1 MGEIGD
7 WQSAGLVVGNWQS
20 VGLVVGN
27 WQSVDRAILNLG
39 AISRQ
44 PPRIPSS
51 AFAPSVGSFFRQGL
65 KLFSIFEAS
74 VFNHQYSI
82 SELFFL
88 SSSFNLR
95 PLMLWIP
102 PEGPVAPSVFIPDAR
117 MISISSNL
125 SHKSMS
131 EAHWFGKSTEMSTSQ
146 PKRRDVILDFVDIVF
161 SHTFILR
168 YPLLLHMKKNQF
180 QGFVKPLIQSMNP
193 ILPDHVLY

>member
-1 MGEIGD
+1 MVVLRRLLGEIGD

-27 WQSVDRAILNLG
+27 CQSVDRAILNLG

-88 SSSFNLR
+88 PFSFNLR
-95 PLMLWIP
+95 LLMLWIP

-131 EAHWFGKSTEMSTSQ
+131 EAHSFGIKTL
-146 PKRRDVILDFVDIVF
+146 KW
-161 SHTFILR
+161 
-168 YPLLLHMKKNQF
+168 
-180 QGFVKPLIQSMNP
+180 
-193 ILPDHVLY
+193 

>member
-1 MGEIGD
+1 MVGLRRLLGEIGD
-7 WQSAGLVVGNWQS
+7 WQS

-27 WQSVDRAILNLG
+27 WQSVGRALLTLG

-95 PLMLWIP
+95 PLKQWIP

-125 SHKSMS
+125 NQRSTS
-131 EAHWFGKSTEMSTSQ
+131 EAHSFGKKTL
-146 PKRRDVILDFVDIVF
+146 KW
-161 SHTFILR
+161 
-168 YPLLLHMKKNQF
+168 
-180 QGFVKPLIQSMNP
+180 
-193 ILPDHVLY
+193 